1 MPWIG
6 IKDFNQ
12 SLAGTSTTFASSGN
26 LTFYVCVPNELCMQQ
41 MLSDRPGQATLSIFG
56 ETTILRCIVSPGS
69 GDVLTKLSG
78 SGM

>member
-12 SLAGTSTTFASSGN
+12 RLAGTSKTFARSSN
-26 LTFYVCVPNELCMQQ
+26 LTFMCVTNELCIQQ

-56 ETTILRCIVSPGS
+56 ETTIVRCIVSPGS